1 MNGTSS
7 QSATGRCPFKGLFS
21 IRIDLRNREI
31 SRLFL
36 ARRAI
41 HCRNISKQPEQ
52 RLRDG
57 DLSLPLCF
65 LEVCAEKGRNFYL
78 QSSWQHLRS
87 CPKLRNDARQ
97 ETPQSSCAKDMAR
110 RATAGLHEKSL
121 G

>member
-1 MNGTSS
+1 MA
-7 QSATGRCPFKGLFS
+7 QVVRALPV
-21 IRIDLRNREI
+21 DAHLRVYFQLELI
-31 SRLFL
+31 YVIGKYLACFL
-36 ARRAI
+36 HAELYI
-41 HCRNISKQPEQ
+41 VVSISKQPEQ